1 MPTDEIAEQQVLSI
15 LEEPPLEFGNRQL
28 AIDPHDGLSLFGP
41 FSTGSSEDPGSPAHI
56 VLGTPEGLAL
66 WNDWSDAMNKPA
78 FLEKSKGHRLWPPY
92 PGYQAA
98 FGHPWTSKPVK
109 VFELDRSDLLEASR
123 KKDNHERCFAVVE
136 MFLDCL
142 EKTKKID
149 AKIGVAVCVVPD
161 EVWKNCR
168 TESRVAN
175 PTDSGISKRQKESR
189 KSGQL
194 ELFETFDAEQYQLSP
209 DFRRQIKARCMKFEI
224 PIQIIRESTLRLSDE
239 MKKGERGL
247 TPLSD
252 RMWNLSTGLYYKAG
266 GKPWR
271 LATAR
276 AGVSYVGIAFRRTEN
291 DERSACCVAQM
302 FLSNGDGIVF
312 LGDEGP
318 WYSTEDKQF
327 HLPPKSAE
335 KLLKG
340 VLDTYKEMGGM
351 QPMQEIFLHC
361 RSSISREEYEAY
373 LKACPPGCKLV
384 AVQVRLDK
392 NGPRLY
398 RVGSM
403 PVLRGTLWKRH
414 DRSGFLFGT
423 GFKPRIATYDGAETP
438 VPLRIDIQYGDA
450 SIDTVARDIFALTK
464 LNYNACKLG
473 EGQPVTVGFSDAVGE
488 ILLANPTVT
497 DRKPNFK
504 YYV

>member
-1 MPTDEIAEQQVLSI
+1 
-15 LEEPPLEFGNRQL
+15 L
-28 AIDPHDGLSLFGP
+28 A
-41 FSTGSSEDPGSPAHI
+41 
-56 VLGTPEGLAL
+56 TPEGLAL
-66 WNDWSDAMNKPA
+66 WNDWSSAMNKPA
-78 FLEKSKGHRLWPPY
+78 FLEDTERHRLWPPF
-92 PGYQAA
+92 PGYEAA
-98 FGHPWTSKPVK
+98 YGHSWVSQPVK
-109 VFELDRSDLLEASR
+109 TFELNRTKLLEAAK

-142 EKTKKID
+142 EKTKKLD
-149 AKIGVAVCVVPD
+149 AKVAVAICVVPD

-168 TESRVAN
+168 PESRVAE
-175 PTDSGISKRQKESR
+175 PTDSGLSKRQKESR

-194 ELFETFDAEQYQLSP
+194 ELFETFDPEQYQLSP
-209 DFRRQIKARCMKFEI
+209 DFRRQIKARCMKFGI

-276 AGVSYVGIAFRRTEN
+276 VGVSYVGIAFRKTERTEQ
-291 DERSACCVAQM
+291 SACCVAQM
-302 FLSNGDGIVF
+302 FLSNGEGIVF

-318 WYSTEDKQF
+318 WYSPEENQF
-327 HLPPKSAE
+327 HLTPQSAE
-335 KLLKG
+335 RLLKG
-340 VLDTYKEMGGM
+340 VLETYKDMGGM
-351 QPMQEIFLHC
+351 QPMHEIFLHC
-361 RSSISREEYEAY
+361 RSSISEQEYAAY
-373 LKACPPGCKLV
+373 LKACPSGTKLV
-384 AVQVRLDK
+384 AVRVRPDN

-398 RVGSM
+398 REGSM

-414 DRSGFLFGT
+414 ERSGYLFGS
-423 GFKPRIATYDGAETP
+423 GFKPRIATYDGWETP
-438 VPLRIDIQYGDA
+438 VPLRIDVQHGDA
-450 SIDTVARDIFALTK
+450 SIETVARDIFALTK

-473 EGQPVTVGFSDAVGE
+473 ESQPVTVGFSDAVGE
-488 ILLANPTVT
+488 ILLANPTVK